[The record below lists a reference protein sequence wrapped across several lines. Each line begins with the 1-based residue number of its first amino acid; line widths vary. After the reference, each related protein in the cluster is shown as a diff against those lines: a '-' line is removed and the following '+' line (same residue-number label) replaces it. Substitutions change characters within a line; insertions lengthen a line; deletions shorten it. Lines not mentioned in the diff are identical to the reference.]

1 MATWGNMICERIK
14 DLMREKAL
22 SQKELCEQ
30 TNMIQSSVSAILNG
44 KRSPMPI
51 IDSVCEIFGVNKEW
65 LLSGV
70 GMKYKQSNDIANAI
84 LCDNSAISDKMAII
98 KEMNE
103 LYKKHQSLLQQ
114 AQEIME
120 TIVDMNKKILLSD
133 DYVM

>member
-1 MATWGNMICERIK
+1 MVGWDIMICERIK
-14 DLMREKAL
+14 DLMKEKAL

-51 IDSVCEIFGVNKEW
+51 VDKVCEIFAINKEW
-65 LLSGV
+65 LLTGI
-70 GMKYKQSNDIANAI
+70 GMKYKQSNDISNAI

-103 LYKKHQSLLQQ
+103 LYKKHQNLLQQ

-120 TIVDMNKKILLSD
+120 TIVDMNKKILMSD
-133 DYVM
+133 GYAM

>member
-1 MATWGNMICERIK
+1 MATWDNMICERIK
-14 DLMREKAL
+14 DLMREKTL

-51 IDSVCEIFGVNKEW
+51 IDSVCEIFDVNKEW

-70 GMKYKQSNDIANAI
+70 GMKYKQSSDIANAI
-84 LCDNSAISDKMAII
+84 LCNNSTISDKMAII
-98 KEMNE
+98 KEMDE

-120 TIVDMNKKILLSD
+120 TIVDMNKQILLNENL
-133 DYVM
+133 